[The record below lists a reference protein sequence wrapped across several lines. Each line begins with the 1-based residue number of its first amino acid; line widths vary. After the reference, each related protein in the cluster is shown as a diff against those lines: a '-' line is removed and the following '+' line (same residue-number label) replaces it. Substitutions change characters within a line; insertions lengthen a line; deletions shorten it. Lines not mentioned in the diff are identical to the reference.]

1 MTGKALD
8 GAKGT
13 PLLQRMIEQMR
24 IANLTESTQIAY
36 LFEIERLA
44 KHYGTSPVDLD
55 AEQLR
60 DWVLRLI
67 DRGLSPSLTNS
78 TLSAF
83 RFFYIETLGCPER
96 VAGLRNRKKPLAL
109 PRHMTVMEVERLIL
123 ATPDLQHRAAF
134 IAGLRVSET
143 VSVKFGD
150 IKPDRKCPAHPL
162 RQGRRR
168 ENGPV
173 AGRGHPLPE
182 LIAWEEEERRS
193 RSRSRSLKRRL
204 GAARIGRFKPLAD
217 FDWDWPRR
225 CDRMAVEDLMTLDFL
240 NEAANVVL
248 VGLNGVGKS
257 TIAAN
262 ISHRAVLA
270 GHTVRFATAA
280 SLLGALATIDS
291 DSLLQRK
298 LRFYARQ
305 QLLVIDEV
313 GYLSYSNRHADLL
326 FNIVSSRS
334 RSHSTIIT
342 TNRPFAEWGEAF
354 PNAACLVALVD
365 RLVHN
370 AEIVAID
377 GDSYRRKEA
386 EQRQK
391 ERSAERRRRRSR
403 ARPSSRETA
412 AEPPTG

>member
-1 MTGKALD
+1 MTDPLMERARAL
-8 GAKGT
+8 
-13 PLLQRMIEQMR
+13 
-24 IANLTESTQIAY
+24 
-36 LFEIERLA
+36 
-44 KHYGTSPVDLD
+44 
-55 AEQLR
+55 
-60 DWVLRLI
+60 
-67 DRGLSPSLTNS
+67 GLHGLV
-78 TLSAF
+78 AHWDD
-83 RFFYIETLGCPER
+83 IGETGW
-96 VAGLRNRKKPLAL
+96 
-109 PRHMTVMEVERLIL
+109 
-123 ATPDLQHRAAF
+123 
-134 IAGLRVSET
+134 
-143 VSVKFGD
+143 
-150 IKPDRKCPAHPL
+150 
-162 RQGRRR
+162 
-168 ENGPV
+168 
-173 AGRGHPLPE
+173 LPE
-182 LIAWEEEERRS
+182 LIAWEEEEK
-193 RSRSRSLKRRL
+193 RSRSLKRRL

-225 CDRMAVEDLMTLDFL
+225 CDRMAVEDLMTLGFL
-240 NEAANVVL
+240 NEAANVIL
-248 VGLNGVGKS
+248 VGPNGVGKS

-262 ISHRAVLA
+262 IAHRAVLA

-280 SLLGALATIDS
+280 SLLGELATIDS

-334 RSHSTIIT
+334 QRHSTMIT

-386 EQRQK
+386 EERQK

-403 ARPSSRETA
+403 ARPSSRASAQT
-412 AEPPTG
+412 PTG

>member
-1 MTGKALD
+1 MTD
-8 GAKGT
+8 
-13 PLLQRMIEQMR
+13 
-24 IANLTESTQIAY
+24 S
-36 LFEIERLA
+36 
-44 KHYGTSPVDLD
+44 
-55 AEQLR
+55 
-60 DWVLRLI
+60 LI
-67 DRGLSPSLTNS
+67 DRARALGLHGLV
-78 TLSAF
+78 AHWDD
-83 RFFYIETLGCPER
+83 IGETGW
-96 VAGLRNRKKPLAL
+96 
-109 PRHMTVMEVERLIL
+109 
-123 ATPDLQHRAAF
+123 
-134 IAGLRVSET
+134 
-143 VSVKFGD
+143 
-150 IKPDRKCPAHPL
+150 
-162 RQGRRR
+162 
-168 ENGPV
+168 
-173 AGRGHPLPE
+173 LPE
-182 LIAWEEEERRS
+182 LIAWEEEER
-193 RSRSRSLKRRL
+193 RSRSLKRRL

-225 CDRMAVEDLMTLDFL
+225 CDRMAVEDLMTLGFL

-248 VGLNGVGKS
+248 VGPNGVGKS

-262 ISHRAVLA
+262 IAHRAVLA

-280 SLLGALATIDS
+280 SLLGELATIDS

-334 RSHSTIIT
+334 QRHATIIT

-386 EQRQK
+386 EERQK
-391 ERSAERRRRRSR
+391 ERSAERRRRSPARS
-403 ARPSSRETA
+403 SSRERA
-412 AEPPTG
+412 GAPATG